1 MNARLL
7 LLSFGIILA
16 LTLILYTALTNTYIS
31 EKLGYKEEKVLNLEG
46 TWEGTYIIEGVKG
59 CIKVEISKRKEKSYD
74 AIITFYKP
82 LSIRNVYAKAYTQYT
97 DFDYATVTFV
107 NETLDLLFGGK
118 VKGGRIMVLRGNLK
132 DLKFERIEIE
142 KFAKTCEE
150 EQINERSAF
159 EEFSQSIEK
168 EIPPS
173 CAQKIKEYSFLL
185 AETQAQNIKISSSE
199 PCVMFIE
206 GFSKDMISNIKPIY
220 ENETY
225 TNYGEFEIQW
235 LNEGAVV
242 RFR

>member
-16 LTLILYTALTNTYIS
+16 LTLILYAALTNTYVS
-31 EKLGYKEEKVLNLEG
+31 EKLGYDERKVLNLEG
-46 TWEGTYIIEGVKG
+46 TWEGTYTVEGVKG
-59 CIKVEISKRKEKSYD
+59 CVKVEITKRKEKSYD

-82 LSIRNVYAKAYTQYT
+82 LSMRNIYAKVYTQYT
-97 DFDYATVTFV
+97 DFDYATITFI

-118 VKGGRIMVLRGNLK
+118 VRGGNIIVVKGNLK
-132 DLKFERIEIE
+132 DLKFERIEIR
-142 KFAKTCEE
+142 KFAKTCDE

-159 EEFSQSIEK
+159 EEFSQALEI
-168 EIPPS
+168 EIPPF
-173 CAQKIKEYSFLL
+173 CVQKMKEYSFLL
-185 AETQAQNIKISSSE
+185 AETQPQNIKISSSE

-206 GFSKDMISNIKPIY
+206 GFSKDKIKNIKPIY

-225 TNYGEFEIQW
+225 ANYGEFEIQW

-242 RFR
+242 RFK